1 MVTRQ
6 VVMTVVLEV
15 VADGRAVVVIL
26 LVLPMS

>member
-15 VADGRAVVVIL
+15 VADGKAVVVIL